1 MGNED
6 WQAREDR
13 LNEIHLNITADL
25 AKMVE
30 LIVAQNR
37 FIDSNSVYL
46 EAVEERLDKF
56 LDQTKTLS
64 DMFQAML
71 NAFAK
76 IGSTLAEN
84 NERTAQLLSKVESYF
99 GTGEGLEHEN

>member
-1 MGNED
+1 MSNED

-25 AKMVE
+25 TKMVE

-76 IGSTLAEN
+76 INSTLAEN
-84 NERTAQLLSKVESYF
+84 NERTAQLLGS
-99 GTGEGLEHEN
+99 GEGLEHEN

>member
-1 MGNED
+1 MTNED
-6 WQAREDR
+6 WQGREDR

-25 AKMVE
+25 AKMIE
-30 LIVAQNR
+30 LIGAQNR

-46 EAVEERLDKF
+46 EAVEERLDKY
-56 LDQTKTLS
+56 LDLTKTFS

-76 IGSTLAEN
+76 INSTLTEN
-84 NERTAQLLSKVESYF
+84 NERTAQLLTKVESYF
-99 GTGEGLEHEN
+99 GSGEGLEHEN